1 MALEG
6 QCEARRPVPP
16 TPGIP
21 VSPGSVGGSG
31 GSGEVFS
38 QWAARLASL
47 HSPGQEGQGQ
57 DWPEITHSTS
67 RCWLSS
73 RTQE

>member
-6 QCEARRPVPP
+6 QCEASRPVPP
-16 TPGIP
+16 TPVIP

-38 QWAARLASL
+38 QWAARLASFAFPWTGRSGTGL
-47 HSPGQEGQGQ
+47 A
-57 DWPEITHSTS
+57 
-67 RCWLSS
+67 
-73 RTQE
+73 